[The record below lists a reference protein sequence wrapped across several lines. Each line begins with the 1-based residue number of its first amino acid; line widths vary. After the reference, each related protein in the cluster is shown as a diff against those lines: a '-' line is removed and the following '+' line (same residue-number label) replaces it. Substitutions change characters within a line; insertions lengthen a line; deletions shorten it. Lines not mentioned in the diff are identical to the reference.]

1 MALVLSLAFM
11 PPPRALPVVAPPS
24 HHHHAHRDQIAAAAE
39 TGRRPASKAPKG
51 CEERGGCPFCSAH
64 PGFSPPP
71 PQMAA
76 LPPPSE
82 FEPAAGPVALEAAPA
97 APRFQTSL
105 WPRAPPVIAA

>member
-11 PPPRALPVVAPPS
+11 PSPRVLPVVPPPG
-24 HHHHAHRDQIAAAAE
+24 HHHHAHHDQIAAGAE

-51 CEERGGCPFCSAH
+51 CEERGGCPFCAAH
-64 PGFSPPP
+64 SGFSPSP

-82 FEPAAGPVALEAAPA
+82 FGIAAGPAALEAAPV
-97 APRFQTSL
+97 APQFQTSL
-105 WPRAPPVIAA
+105 RPRAPPALAA